1 MTVKKLY
8 ILSVGSCELDQSAVN
23 RNLPPGKLVNMPVW
37 SFLLETDDGPILID
51 TGMPDSFV
59 NNPDYYKG
67 TKREGRLVPHM
78 LESDTMVNVL
88 KRVGY
93 RTDDIKAVISSHLH
107 LDHAGGNGHF
117 RNTPIIIQRAEFDT
131 AMNNE
136 DYSPIEC
143 RLPDLQYQII
153 DGDYDLVPG
162 VKILSTP
169 GHSPGHQS
177 VIVTTEK
184 SGPVLLTL
192 DGAYTKHNFEN
203 NLPFLSFD
211 PEMAAKSIGHLKEL
225 IQEIHPK
232 VIFFGHD
239 NNQASKGRTFPD
251 FL

>member
-37 SFLLETDDGPILID
+37 SFLLETDDEPILID

-153 DGDYDLVPG
+153 DGDYNLVPG

-177 VIVTTEK
+177 VLVTTEK

-203 NLPFLSFD
+203 NLLFLSFD
-211 PEMAAKSIGHLKEL
+211 PEMAAKSIAHLKEL
-225 IQEIHPK
+225 IHEIHPK

-239 NNQASKGRTFPD
+239 DKQASKGRTFPD

>member
-1 MTVKKLY
+1 MVVKKLY
-8 ILSVGSCELDQSAVN
+8 ILSAGSCYLDQSAVN
-23 RNLPPGKLVNMPVW
+23 RNLPAGKLVNMPVW

-67 TKREGRLVPHM
+67 TKREGRLVPNM
-78 LESDTMVNVL
+78 LESDTIVNVL

-93 RTDDIKAVISSHLH
+93 QTDDIQAVISSHLH

-117 RNTPIIIQRAEFDT
+117 RKTPILIQRAEFDA
-131 AMNNE
+131 AMNDA
-136 DYSPIEC
+136 DYSPLEC
-143 RLPDLQYQII
+143 RLPGLQYQII
-153 DGDYDLVPG
+153 EGDYDLAPG

-177 VIVTTEK
+177 VLVTTEK

-192 DGAYTKHNFEN
+192 DGSYTKQNFEDD
-203 NLPFLSFD
+203 LPFLSFNS
-211 PEMAAKSIGHLKEL
+211 EMAAKSIGHLKKL
-225 IQEIHPK
+225 IQEIHPT
-232 VIFFGHD
+232 VVFFGHD
-239 NNQASKGRTFPD
+239 DKQASKGGTFPD